1 MPSDLD
7 FQYSLTACSE
17 TGAGIICLPET
28 NTSWNQFNHLDN
40 TRKIMCRVWDSSTF
54 QVSQSKEKFKS
65 SYQPGGTFSAV
76 TGRWTSRV
84 VDKGEDP
91 YQLGRWSFI
100 TLRGKDSFLVTII
113 TGYRVCKSTV
123 GSTGEKTAYKQQYR
137 RLASRWRE
145 KNWKTYPDPHRQF
158 ILDLQSW
165 IESLVSK
172 GHAIILSLDNN
183 DDISLTQG
191 NYHPLVYDP
200 SVHTI
205 SPNHD
210 GSLSTLMKSCDLTD
224 ILGEQHTHRPFPAT
238 YARGKKRLDY
248 ILVSSSI
255 APSVQKSGILPFHSV
270 FCSDHSPCYIDIDAT
285 MLFNE
290 LTSPIA
296 PLCQRQLQLTDPRSV
311 SKYIDN
317 AHKQIEYHNIADKYR
332 ELCNKL
338 EEDAWSDS
346 DINKYEQIDRLNSE
360 SMVFAERNCGNKHTK
375 RFDWSPV
382 LIQAVQAVRYWQHL
396 LKNIKR
402 RKRSTI
408 NH

>member
-1 MPSDLD
+1 
-7 FQYSLTACSE
+7 
-17 TGAGIICLPET
+17 
-28 NTSWNQFNHLDN
+28 
-40 TRKIMCRVWDSSTF
+40 
-54 QVSQSKEKFKS
+54 
-65 SYQPGGTFSAV
+65 
-76 TGRWTSRV
+76 
-84 VDKGEDP
+84 
-91 YQLGRWSFI
+91 
-100 TLRGKDSFLVTII
+100 
-113 TGYRVCKSTV
+113 
-123 GSTGEKTAYKQQYR
+123 
-137 RLASRWRE
+137 
-145 KNWKTYPDPHRQF
+145 
-158 ILDLQSW
+158 
-165 IESLVSK
+165 
-172 GHAIILSLDNN
+172 
-183 DDISLTQG
+183 
-191 NYHPLVYDP
+191 
-200 SVHTI
+200 
-205 SPNHD
+205 
-210 GSLSTLMKSCDLTD
+210 LMKSCDLTD

-255 APSVQKSGILPFHSV
+255 APSVQKLGILPFHSV
-270 FCSDHSPCYIDIDAT
+270 FCSDHRPCFIDIDAT

-338 EEDAWSDS
+338 EEDTWSDS

-396 LKNIKR
+396 LKRSKGGR
-402 RKRSTI
+402 VAQSTI
-408 NH
+408 DLARQAAGLPLIANPQYDRPAIVNNLRLAREYKKQLQKNPGELRESYLSKLAEAIVLNRAPHLKVI